1 MNVIRSEMKI
11 ELCMEGCVN
20 GHKFVILGSEKGN
33 PFMGK
38 QTLDLT
44 VTEGGP
50 LPFSYDILTSAF
62 QYGNRVIT
70 KYPEE
75 IPDYFKQTF
84 PPGYSWE
91 RSMTYEDGGIC
102 IALSDIR
109 MENDCFV
116 YKIQFLGVNF
126 PPNGPVMQKRTLKW
140 EPSTEKMYVRDG
152 MLKGDVNMALL
163 LQEGGHYRC
172 DFRSTYKAK
181 KGVQLPDYHFV
192 DHRIEILSHDKDYNN
207 VKLSENAEARYSML
221 PSPATAM

>member
-1 MNVIRSEMKI
+1 MFLR
-11 ELCMEGCVN
+11 
-20 GHKFVILGSEKGN
+20 
-33 PFMGK
+33 GK

-102 IALSDIR
+102 IAFSDIR
-109 MENDCFV
+109 LVKCKAADS
-116 YKIQFLGVNF
+116 
-126 PPNGPVMQKRTLKW
+126 R
-140 EPSTEKMYVRDG
+140 
-152 MLKGDVNMALL
+152 KGNLAN
-163 LQEGGHYRC
+163 C
-172 DFRSTYKAK
+172 
-181 KGVQLPDYHFV
+181 
-192 DHRIEILSHDKDYNN
+192 
-207 VKLSENAEARYSML
+207 SE
-221 PSPATAM
+221 